1 MQIQETEE
9 SVEGFTLDLLLVQV
23 LLHLFHLQRGK
34 THGQLPKTVC

>member
-9 SVEGFTLDLLLVQV
+9 SLEGFTLDLLLE

-34 THGQLPKTVC
+34 THGQLPKSIC